1 LEIRGYVDLS
11 RYILS
16 GAALTSMFIVIGLMT
31 TPYQGLGGTGGST
44 GRSKYTVMDEGL
56 RVD

>member
-1 LEIRGYVDLS
+1 MS

-16 GAALTSMFIVIGLMT
+16 GAALASMFIVIGLMT